1 VTIGRI
7 PAAEA
12 AIEPEVLRV
21 LLRAQHADL
30 AERPITEVGSGWDNV
45 LYRLGD
51 DLLAR
56 LPRRSAAAELIA
68 REQKWLAV
76 LAPRLPLP
84 IPVPLR
90 VGRPDGA
97 FPWPWSIVPW
107 FAGEDA
113 ISARPRHAERA
124 GRDLGQFL
132 NALHH
137 PAPADAPRN
146 PVRGIPLTG
155 RAAAVDECAR
165 QLDGIVDRA
174 RVLDAWHELAGVPPW
189 PGPPLWI
196 HGDLHPGNLL
206 VRGGRLA
213 AVIDF
218 GDLAAGDPATD
229 LAIAWMLLPDRARPI
244 FRAAAA
250 GPERSI
256 DDDTWARARGW
267 ALALGLVFLASSA
280 DRPAMGVIGQ
290 TTIDAVL
297 AERA

>member
-1 VTIGRI
+1 M

-12 AIEPEVLRV
+12 AIGPGELRV

-30 AERPITEVGSGWDNV
+30 AERPITEVGSGWDNA

-56 LPRRSAAAELIA
+56 LPRRAVAAELIA
-68 REQKWLAV
+68 REQQWLAV

-90 VGRPDGA
+90 VGRPGGG
-97 FPWPWSIVPW
+97 FPWPWSIVRW
-107 FAGEDA
+107 VAGEDA
-113 ISARPRHAERA
+113 AAARLRDPERA
-124 GRDLGQFL
+124 GRDLGEFL
-132 NALHH
+132 CALHR

-146 PVRGIPLTG
+146 PVRGIPLAG
-155 RAAAVDECAR
+155 RAAALHECVR
-165 QLDGIVDRA
+165 QLGGLIDRV
-174 RVLDAWHELAGVPPW
+174 RVLDAWHALAQVPPW
-189 PGPPLWI
+189 LGPPLWI

-206 VRGGRLA
+206 VSGGRLA

-229 LAIAWMLLPDRARPI
+229 LAIAWMLLPERARPV

-250 GPERSI
+250 GPEGSI
-256 DDDTWARARGW
+256 DADTWARARGW
-267 ALALGLVFLASSA
+267 ALALGLVFLTNSA

-290 TTIDAVL
+290 TAIHAVL
-297 AERA
+297 SDGA